1 MGIDKA
7 DVRWVVHWDLPQSL
21 EHLLQEAGRAGRDG
35 LPAKSR
41 MCATAA
47 PRKPPRAAT
56 RARALRTSCLL
67 IGCTSLPPRPLPHP
81 NSHPHLTFQ
90 VPLTTLPYLTLPTL
104 PYSYLTERRRP
115 RFKPRQGEEGTHAA
129 AAIPLSESL
138 LRYCRARRCRRAVLL
153 EHFGEKQATLPP
165 PCLRPASTL
174 PPPCLHPASALP
186 PPCLRPASALPPPCL
201 PASNRCARS
210 HAHPHAAPCP
220 WQPQP
225 PPGPRES
232 CCDRCATLL
241 ANPAGGD
248 ACATAPPRV
257 PRAATAVPP
266 RRANPGTTVAALSG
280 PAALK
285 RARRLDTPSEP
296 PPSEL
301 PPSGSATLAEPPAT
315 QQPGRGDA
323 PPPVAPVR
331 TQLVHQRAAPT
342 AGGAAPSEPAAP
354 APKPIVGQG
363 RKAPLPVAV
372 RRPFK
377 MPRPAR

>member
-7 DVRWVVHWDLPQSL
+7 DVRWVVHWDPPQSL

-47 PRKPPRAAT
+47 PRKPPPRCSACMRAPHV
-56 RARALRTSCLL
+56 
-67 IGCTSLPPRPLPHP
+67 LPADQ
-81 NSHPHLTFQ
+81 PHLSTPAAAASPYQ
-90 VPLTTLPYLTLPTL
+90 PPSTSPSRCLSQPYLTLPYLTLP
-104 PYSYLTERRRP
+104 YLTLQLPHR
-115 RFKPRQGEEGTHAA
+115 AA
-129 AAIPLSESL
+129 AATLQ
-138 LRYCRARRCRRAVLL
+138 AAAGRRRHPCRRRHPAERVAAALL
-153 EHFGEKQATLPP
+153 PRAPLPP
-165 PCLRPASTL
+165 RRPARAL
-174 PPPCLHPASALP
+174 RREAGHPASALP
-186 PPCLRPASALPPPCL
+186 PPCI

-232 CCDRCATLL
+232 CCDRCAALL
-241 ANPAGGD
+241 ANPADGD

-266 RRANPGTTVAALSG
+266 RRANPGTTGAALSG

-285 RARRLDTPSEP
+285 RARRLDTPPEL